1 MPRVTSKWQ
10 SFLDFINFEH
20 SATHVKQLG
29 LVAIGD
35 I

>member
-1 MPRVTSKWQ
+1 MPRATYKWQ
-10 SFLDFINFEH
+10 SFLEFINFEH
-20 SATHVKQLG
+20 FATHVKQLG